1 MCTTT
6 SPSFIKKSDQKQKSF
21 INSTFFKFLIH
32 LFHNSLIFANS
43 LLDDPAPNLLSGG
56 LKINFSGI
64 ENSYFSY
71 FCRLV
76 WLFTLPLFHWALD
89 LFHGL
94 WMLSYFLLK
103 LRLKLLLSLLR
114 ELYILRKFKIWI
126 IEKKISFRL
135 YYISVSLFSRV

>member
-1 MCTTT
+1 MVLYLQN
-6 SPSFIKKSDQKQKSF
+6 SIAPPGGQKSHRFAIKKSDQKQKSF
-21 INSTFFKFLIH
+21 IYSTFFKFLIH

-76 WLFTLPLFHWALD
+76 
-89 LFHGL
+89 
-94 WMLSYFLLK
+94 
-103 LRLKLLLSLLR
+103 
-114 ELYILRKFKIWI
+114 
-126 IEKKISFRL
+126 
-135 YYISVSLFSRV
+135 